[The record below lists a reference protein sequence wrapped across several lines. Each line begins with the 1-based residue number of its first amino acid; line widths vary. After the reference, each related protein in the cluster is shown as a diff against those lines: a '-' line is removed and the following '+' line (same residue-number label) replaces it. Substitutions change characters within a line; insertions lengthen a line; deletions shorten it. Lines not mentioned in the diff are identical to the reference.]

1 MEQVGIRKLRDG
13 LSAYLDRVKQGE
25 MIEVTDRG
33 ETIARLIPA
42 GIPAD
47 VAELIAQ
54 GKMTWS
60 GRRPTL
66 PRKPVRLGPGAP
78 LSDYISEDRR

>member
-1 MEQVGIRKLRDG
+1 MTSVGIRELKNN
-13 LSAYLDRVKQGE
+13 LSRVLDRVRGGE

-33 ETIARLIPA
+33 RPVARIIPA

-47 VAELIAQ
+47 LARLIAE
-54 GKMTWS
+54 GKATWS
-60 GRRPTL
+60 GKRVTVARRPI
-66 PRKPVRLGPGAP
+66 RIKPGPP